1 MIKLLDLLIEAENK
15 TNKAIIMAGSA
26 GAGKSTIVKQL
37 RPDLQNSIVN
47 KIRPDLKRNNWLE
60 LNADNYVEDKN
71 SPMYN
76 NLAKASNYIEKIDL
90 PKAISSGDNFLYDTT
105 ASNIDRIKKVAD
117 SVGEA
122 MMIMVYTNPVVS
134 FLRNFKRERR
144 VPTVGVLSS
153 WNNVY
158 KNISQYSNIFG
169 DNFVLVVSEIS
180 PAEQKMVEEFE
191 KAFKSNKLKEFFEE
205 LLSSGQFKSSFK
217 KDPTKE
223 KTPEELAKSKALL
236 DKQIDTLSSQFSDIE
251 KQVELLK
258 SDSVESAVSKAKSF
272 INS

>member
-1 MIKLLDLLIEAENK
+1 MIKLLDLLIEAKNK
-15 TNKAIIMAGSA
+15 TNKAIIMGGAA
-26 GAGKSTIVKQL
+26 GAGKSTIVNQL

-47 KIRPDLKRNNWLE
+47 KIRPDLRKNNWLE
-60 LNADNYVEDKN
+60 LNADNYVEDEN

-76 NLAKASNYIEKIDL
+76 NLAKASNYIEKTDL
-90 PKAISSGDNFLYDTT
+90 PNAISNEENFLYDTT
-105 ASNIDRIKKVAD
+105 ASNVDRIKKVVN
-117 SVGEA
+117 SVGDS
-122 MMIMVYTNPVVS
+122 MMIMVYTNPIVN
-134 FLRNFKRERR
+134 FLRNFQRKRR

-158 KNISQYSNIFG
+158 KNISQYRSIFG
-169 DNFVLVVSEIS
+169 DNFILVVSEIS
-180 PAEQKMVEEFE
+180 PVEQKMVEEFE
-191 KAFKSNKLKEFFEE
+191 KAYKSNKLKEFFEE

-217 KDPTKE
+217 KDPTKQ